1 MAGVGTTAAQQAA
14 RPFWDVE
21 RLIGQV
27 RKNDRGEVIQVRHTE
42 KDNRTY
48 VDVRVFYPG
57 GDNRLRW
64 PASSCRPANPSRIS
78 ASGVRRAAAAGPGV
92 APAG

>member
-42 KDNRTY
+42 KDNRMY

-57 GDNRLRW
+57 GDNRLRPGKGIAL
-64 PASSCRPANPSRIS
+64 PADLADEVAGFILQ
-78 ASGVRRAAAAGPGV
+78 ASESIKN
-92 APAG
+92 